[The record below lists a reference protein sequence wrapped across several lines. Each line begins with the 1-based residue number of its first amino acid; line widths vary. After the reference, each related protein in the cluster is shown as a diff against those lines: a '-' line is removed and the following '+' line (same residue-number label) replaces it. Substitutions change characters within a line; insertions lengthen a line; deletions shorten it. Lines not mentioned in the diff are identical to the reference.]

1 MPQLQTFIFYIST
14 EIKVCNLSHRKSYDD
29 IQQTFKNIK
38 YGPTGCIIDH
48 SGTIP
53 GRCHIYSLP
62 FIFTRLEKISHQ
74 FSTIVL
80 NTVTHLYVC
89 DRIPMQHEFF
99 MRMSQSFPFLKH
111 FSIGNEMLQSS
122 KHDEWKSDENPFC
135 SIIEY

>member
-89 DRIPMQHEFF
+89 DRISMQHEFF
-99 MRMSQSFPFLKH
+99 M
-111 FSIGNEMLQSS
+111 
-122 KHDEWKSDENPFC
+122 
-135 SIIEY
+135 